1 MRRNRLDLYRPE
13 FRPKKVMLSLEHM
26 FVVWICMAAVMAL
39 MIMNARDENARVKQ
53 QDQEM
58 NDQLSETQGQ
68 LAEVQ
73 ARVAVQ
79 QLDKVLQKEVQD
91 LKVLVDSKKKM
102 YELINSND
110 KLKSRGY
117 AGFMRGLAEVS
128 SSDVSVT
135 SFSLSGLNANISGVA
150 ARSESVPQ
158 LVSRFG
164 SNENLQDITFGALKV
179 ETDKETGALRFSLSD
194 TKEDDSADDEKG
206 GRKGSRGES

>member
-1 MRRNRLDLYRPE
+1 
-13 FRPKKVMLSLEHM
+13 
-26 FVVWICMAAVMAL
+26 
-39 MIMNARDENARVKQ
+39 MIMASIKTAPSLPQ
-53 QDQEM
+53 YTQELPH
-58 NDQLSETQGQ
+58 DTQGQ

-194 TKEDDSADDEKG
+194 TKEDDATDDEKG
-206 GRKGSRGES
+206 KKGSRGES